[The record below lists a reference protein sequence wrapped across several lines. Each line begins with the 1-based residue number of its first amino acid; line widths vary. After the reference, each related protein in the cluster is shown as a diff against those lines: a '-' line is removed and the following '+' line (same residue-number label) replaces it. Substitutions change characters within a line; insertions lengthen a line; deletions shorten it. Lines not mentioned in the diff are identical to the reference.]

1 MGILIRGYAFD
12 RSQRLHVVRRNRSSP
27 PLCLCLSTAPFASH
41 PSCTAALQLFR
52 RRLHLPVR
60 KEKSRPRVVANC
72 MLRKNTGA
80 SSACEET
87 HSVFSHFFLSLQSP
101 PAVSTG
107 CTSCVGAI
115 RSSSRPA
122 ALLSLPEE
130 ERNGTPASTGRI
142 GRLLHDSFLQ
152 ILLQICPYLLRSPFR
167 SHFGHIAVHHQVDKL
182 FKAGTVRIPSEFSLR
197 LRRVAP

>member
-1 MGILIRGYAFD
+1 MGILRRGYAFD
-12 RSQRLHVVRRNRSSP
+12 RSQRLHVVRRNGSSP
-27 PLCLCLSTAPFASH
+27 PVPLPFYGTFRLPFLLHSRTSAFQEKTA
-41 PSCTAALQLFR
+41 
-52 RRLHLPVR
+52 
-60 KEKSRPRVVANC
+60 
-72 MLRKNTGA
+72 
-80 SSACEET
+80 SACPKGKEPSKGRAQLHAPQEYRCFFRLRRDT
-87 HSVFSHFFLSLQSP
+87 LSFLTLFSSLQSP

-107 CTSCVGAI
+107 CTSCVGEI
-115 RSSSRPA
+115 RSSSCPA
-122 ALLSLPEE
+122 ALLSLPGE